1 MDACHLMTPWRATTD
16 GCRRGFLWASA
27 SVAMYGMRTPRRAMS
42 MIDIRT
48 WRATNGLPVQRRDD
62 GRHVRA
68 LGQSCWLRLCKDT
81 EPDVRQSPEVWH
93 GACSSTEKQS
103 TEHHMP
109 FAQVFLVEGRTED
122 QKRAVIEKVT
132 QALVEAVGAPKENV
146 RVWLT
151 EVPKENWGIA
161 GVSAKALGR

>member
-1 MDACHLMTPWRATTD
+1 
-16 GCRRGFLWASA
+16 
-27 SVAMYGMRTPRRAMS
+27 
-42 MIDIRT
+42 
-48 WRATNGLPVQRRDD
+48 
-62 GRHVRA
+62 
-68 LGQSCWLRLCKDT
+68 
-81 EPDVRQSPEVWH
+81 
-93 GACSSTEKQS
+93 
-103 TEHHMP
+103 MP
-109 FAQVFLVEGRTED
+109 FAQVYLVEGRTED